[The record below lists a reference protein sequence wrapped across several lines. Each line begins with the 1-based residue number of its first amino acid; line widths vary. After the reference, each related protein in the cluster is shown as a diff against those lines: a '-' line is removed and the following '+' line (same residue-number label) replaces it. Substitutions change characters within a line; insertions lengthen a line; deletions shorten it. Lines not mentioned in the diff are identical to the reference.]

1 MRRIVFEMRI
11 GITGSSGLIGTA
23 LTSHLTRS
31 GHEVHPI
38 VRRTPEPG
46 SSELAWDPERGT
58 IDRDHVSGLDAVVHL
73 AGAGIGDHRWTDSY
87 KRVLMDS
94 RTHGTKLIAETLAE
108 LGADGPRVLVS
119 GSAIGY
125 YGERGDEELD
135 ESSDGGDGF
144 LADICRAWEASTAP
158 AENAGVRVTH
168 IRTGIVL
175 SGDGGALDWKLMALF
190 KLGAGG
196 RFGSG
201 RQWWSWISLRDEV
214 RAIEHLL
221 TSSLSGPVN
230 LTAPSP
236 VRNAE
241 FVKALG
247 RVLNRPAVVPVPSF
261 GPKLLLGSE
270 LARALLLEGQ
280 RVFPNALTRDGF
292 VFDHADVESALRAE
306 LGR

>member
-1 MRRIVFEMRI
+1 MRRIVVEMRI

-31 GHEVHPI
+31 GHAVHPI
-38 VRRTPEPG
+38 VRRTPDPG
-46 SSELAWDPERGT
+46 SSELQWDPQRGT
-58 IDRDHVSGLDAVVHL
+58 IDRDRVSGLDAVVHL
-73 AGAGIGDHRWTDSY
+73 AGAGIGDHRWTVSY

-94 RTHGTKLIAETLAE
+94 RTQGTKLIAETLAE

-158 AENAGVRVTH
+158 AEDAGVRVAH

-201 RQWWSWISLRDEV
+201 RQWWSWISLHDEV

-247 RVLNRPAVVPVPSF
+247 RVLKRPTVVPVPSF

-280 RVFPNALTRDGF
+280 RVMPNTLRRDGF
-292 VFDHADVESALRAE
+292 AFDHTDVESALRAE